1 MRGIFASGLLDV
13 FHEREFLPFDLVI
26 GTSAGACTGA
36 CFLADQ
42 HRRNYRVFVNY
53 MASGRF
59 KQPLQW
65 LRGGSYVDLDW
76 LWDVLAEEDPLDCET
91 ALHREHVEF
100 LAVATYGDTGEPAYI
115 NPTPDTLLE
124 IIKGSSALPIIYR
137 GENLHQGRPLVDGG
151 VADPIPVQKAYEM
164 GAREIMVVR
173 SRPAQYRK
181 SEGLESRL
189 SAAIFRKTPGLAQAV
204 RTSPRRYAAAVDFI
218 EEPPEDARILHVAPP
233 ALLQTGRLTQDKN
246 KLESDYELGRRVAEQ
261 AIADWEKLV
270 G

>member
-36 CFLADQ
+36 SFLANQ

-53 MASGRF
+53 MASKQF
-59 KQPLQW
+59 KNALRW
-65 LRGGSYVDLDW
+65 LRGGNYVDLDW
-76 LWDVLAEEDPLDCET
+76 LWDILAVEDPLDCET
-91 ALHREHVEF
+91 ALHRDHVEF

-115 NPTPDTLLE
+115 RPTPDTLLE
-124 IIKGSSALPIIYR
+124 IIKGSSALPIVYR
-137 GENLHQGRPLVDGG
+137 GENLHEGRPLMDGG
-151 VADPIPVQKAYEM
+151 VADPIPVEKAYEL

-173 SRPAQYRK
+173 SRPADYRK

-189 SAAIFRKTPGLAQAV
+189 SAALFRKNPALARAM
-204 RTSPRRYAAAVDFI
+204 RISPRRYARAVDFI
-218 EEPPEDARILHVAPP
+218 ESPPQDARIVHIAPP
-233 ALLQTGRLTQDKN
+233 QLLQTGRLTQEKDR
-246 KLESDYELGRRVAEQ
+246 LEADYQLGRQIAEQ
-261 AIADWEKLV
+261 AIAEWER